1 MTSEQ
6 RRAYRILGV
15 APGSSKEDVRQAYRD
30 LAQVWHPDRFSHND
44 RLREKA
50 QINLGRINQAFEV
63 LKDVEPVGPRPSR
76 LSMVMSAVLDIG
88 DIRQSREIHDLRDA
102 EKAQV
107 FRNEP
112 VVLGV
117 DGAADRERGGRVV
130 WLLVLVLLAAVL
142 AVLAT
147 VLR

>member
-15 APGSSKEDVRQAYRD
+15 APGASKDEVKQAYRD
-30 LAQVWHPDRFSHND
+30 LAQVWHPDRFSHSD
-44 RLREKA
+44 RLRDKA
-50 QINLGRINQAFEV
+50 QVNLGRINEAFDV
-63 LKDVEPVGPRPSR
+63 LKDYEPVGPRPSR
-76 LSMVMSAVLDIG
+76 LSMAMSAVLDIG
-88 DIRQSREIHDLRDA
+88 DIRQSREIHGMREA
-102 EKAQV
+102 EKAQA
-107 FRNEP
+107 FRREP

-117 DGAADRERGGRVV
+117 NRGADRERSGRAV

-147 VLR
+147 VLQ